1 MPNTS
6 KGADACWIKWRN
18 PAHNSLTPQ
27 KLQVLWLWS
36 VSFFFLFF
44 FHPPPIQFL
53 QTHGIHLPVFTP
65 LNHVP
70 PSTSSPLSPRT
81 CHADESYY
89 EDTEDGEMSIQS
101 QPMMLPNAHRPK
113 GRSSRGASRGLFEYI
128 QLGIQASQANALG
141 NFSRELPPS
150 CKEIP
155 SFNNVLELRAHC
167 LLQHA
172 HTTPQWG
179 TNARAPVNS

>member
-1 MPNTS
+1 MSFPN
-6 KGADACWIKWRN
+6 
-18 PAHNSLTPQ
+18 PPQ
-27 KLQVLWLWS
+27 IEDVDLRVQ
-36 VSFFFLFF
+36 
-44 FHPPPIQFL
+44 PPSNL
-53 QTHGIHLPVFTP
+53 QTHGIHLPVRLPP

-101 QPMMLPNAHRPK
+101 QPMIAIANAHRPK

-155 SFNNVLELRAHC
+155 SFKNVLELRAHC

-172 HTTPQWG
+172 HTTPQ
-179 TNARAPVNS
+179 